1 MPPVQDT
8 KAMIA
13 SFVRE
18 EFLSGTMF
26 KISVDDIA
34 ASLTISKKTFYKHFR
49 SKEALIY
56 YVLDSVL
63 AEIRENIMAILNSDL
78 DFISKLNKFMI
89 HLGRHVGH
97 FGKLVQSDLRRHAPD
112 LYRRIQLFRRERIH
126 EVMGQLLAQ
135 GIKEGHV
142 RPDINPRVFILAY
155 LSAVENIVEPRVL
168 SEESFSASD
177 VLHSLIAIFFHGILT
192 EEASARLEQLQ
203 HEQPL

>member
-8 KAMIA
+8 KEMIA
-13 SFVRE
+13 SYVRE
-18 EFLSGTMF
+18 EFFSGRLF
-26 KISVDDIA
+26 RLSVDDIA
-34 ASLTISKKTFYKHFR
+34 DSLGISKKTFYKHYR

-56 YVLDSVL
+56 RVLDAVM
-63 AEIRENIMAILNSDL
+63 AEIRENITTILNSDL
-78 DFISKLNKFMI
+78 DFIAKLNQFMI
-89 HLGRHVGH
+89 HLGRQVGH
-97 FGKLVQSDLRRHAPD
+97 FGRLVQSDLRKHAPD
-112 LYRRIQLFRRERIH
+112 LFKRIQAFRRERIH

-168 SEESFSASD
+168 SEESFSTSD